1 MSLSPSPPRL
11 RPALVLAHRWA
22 GLVMVGFLIVAGVT
36 GSVLAWNHE
45 LEAAVSPQLF
55 RAHPTDVNAQPLDPL
70 TLRERVA
77 ARYPNA
83 SIAYVPLQIEPG
95 HSIWMFLEARTD
107 PSTGKVAE
115 LPADQVFVNPYTGAV
130 IGERKWGDITQ
141 GLKNLLPFIYRLHYS
156 LALGTVGTLLLGI
169 VALLWTL
176 DCFVGAYLT
185 LPRRARTE
193 PANAQQSQARTW
205 LTRWW
210 PSWKLRWRGGS
221 YKVNFDLHRAG
232 GLWVWAM
239 LFVLAWSSVAFN
251 LSQVYRPVMAT
262 AFEFAPSADLPVRNL
277 PQAAPRLSWM
287 QARDQGR
294 RLMTDQARAQNF
306 TVINETGLS
315 YDATHAVYR
324 YSVKSDR
331 DIRDAGG
338 GTSVVFDADT
348 GELQQTVLP
357 TGMAAG
363 DTVTRWLKSLHMAAL
378 WGVPF
383 KIFMSAVGLLVA
395 MLGVTGTVIWLR
407 KRQAQAKT
415 LASYR
420 AREAAAA
427 SKAQAE
433 GGAIPT
439 G

>member
-1 MSLSPSPPRL
+1 
-11 RPALVLAHRWA
+11 
-22 GLVMVGFLIVAGVT
+22 MVGFLLVAGIT

-45 LEAAVSPQLF
+45 LEAAISPHLF
-55 RAHPTDVNAQPLDPL
+55 RARPNSSNTQPLDPL
-70 TLRERVA
+70 TLREQVA

-83 SIAYVPLQIEPG
+83 SIAYVPLQAEPG

-130 IGERKWGDITQ
+130 LGERKWGDITQ
-141 GLKNLLPFIYRLHYS
+141 GPKNLMPFIYRLHYS
-156 LALGTVGTLLLGI
+156 LALGAAGTFLLGI

-176 DCFVGAYLT
+176 DCCVGAYLT
-185 LPRRARTE
+185 FPPRARTE
-193 PANAQQSQARTW
+193 PVSTLQSQGRTW

-239 LFVLAWSSVAFN
+239 LFVLAWSGVAFN

-262 AFEFAPSADLPVRNL
+262 AFEFAPSADMPVL
-277 PQAAPRLSWM
+277 SPPHVAPRISWM
-287 QARDQGR
+287 QARDRGR
-294 RLMTDQARAQNF
+294 RLMIDQARTQNF
-306 TVINETGLS
+306 TVIDETGLS
-315 YDATHAVYR
+315 YDAAHAVYR

-338 GTSVVFDADT
+338 GTSVVFDANT
-348 GELQQTVLP
+348 GVLMQTVLP

-363 DTVTRWLKSLHMAAL
+363 DTVTQWLKSLHMAAL
-378 WGVPF
+378 WGAPF
-383 KIFMSAVGLLVA
+383 KVFMSAVGLLVA

-415 LASYR
+415 LASCR
-420 AREAAAA
+420 AREAAAT

-433 GGAIPT
+433 GGALPAR
-439 G
+439 

>member
-1 MSLSPSPPRL
+1 
-11 RPALVLAHRWA
+11 
-22 GLVMVGFLIVAGVT
+22 MVGFLLVAGVT
-36 GSVLAWNHE
+36 GSLLAWNHE
-45 LEAAVSPQLF
+45 LEAAISPELF
-55 RAHPTDVNAQPLDPL
+55 RARPSGSSTRPLDPL
-70 TLRERVA
+70 MLREQVA
-77 ARYPNA
+77 ARYPHA
-83 SIAYVPLQIEPG
+83 SIAYVPLQTKPE

-107 PSTGKVAE
+107 PSSGKLAD

-130 IGERKWGDITQ
+130 LGERKWGDITQ

-156 LALGTVGTLLLGI
+156 LALGTAGTFLLGL
-169 VALLWTL
+169 VALLWTI
-176 DCFVGAYLT
+176 DCFIGAYLT
-185 LPRRARTE
+185 FPARARTE
-193 PANAQQSQARTW
+193 SASTLKSPGRTW

-239 LFVLAWSSVAFN
+239 LFVLAWSGVAFN

-262 AFEFAPSADLPVRNL
+262 AFEFASSPDIPVLSSPHVAPSI
-277 PQAAPRLSWM
+277 SWM
-287 QARDQGR
+287 QARDHGR
-294 RLMTDQARAQNF
+294 RLMTEQARAQKF

-315 YDATHAVYR
+315 YDAAHAVYR

-338 GTSVVFDADT
+338 GTSVVFDANT
-348 GELQQTVLP
+348 GELKQTILP

-363 DTVTRWLKSLHMAAL
+363 DTVTQWLKGLHMAAL

-395 MLGVTGTVIWLR
+395 MLGITGTVIWLR

-415 LASYR
+415 LASCR
-420 AREAAAA
+420 AREAAATN
-427 SKAQAE
+427 KAQAE
-433 GGAIPT
+433 GGAIPA

>member
-1 MSLSPSPPRL
+1 
-11 RPALVLAHRWA
+11 
-22 GLVMVGFLIVAGVT
+22 MVGFLLVAGIT
-36 GSVLAWNHE
+36 GCVLAWNHE
-45 LEAAVSPQLF
+45 LEAAISPELF
-55 RAHPTDVNAQPLDPL
+55 RARPNSSSTQPLDPL
-70 TLRERVA
+70 TLREQVA

-83 SIAYVPLQIEPG
+83 SIAYVPLQAEPG

-115 LPADQVFVNPYTGAV
+115 LPADQVFVNPYTGEV
-130 IGERKWGDITQ
+130 LGERKWGDITQ
-141 GLKNLLPFIYRLHYS
+141 GPKNLLPFIYRLHYS
-156 LALGTVGTLLLGI
+156 LALGAAGTFLLGI

-185 LPRRARTE
+185 FPPRARSE
-193 PANAQQSQARTW
+193 PASTLKSQGRTW

-221 YKVNFDLHRAG
+221 YKVNFDLHRTS

-239 LFVLAWSSVAFN
+239 LFVLAWSGVAFN
-251 LSQVYRPVMAT
+251 LGQVYRPVMAT
-262 AFEFAPSADLPVRNL
+262 AFEFAPSVDMPVL
-277 PQAAPRLSWM
+277 SPPQVAPRISWM

-315 YDATHAVYR
+315 YDAAHAVYR
-324 YSVKSDR
+324 YSVNSDR
-331 DIRDAGG
+331 DIRDTGG
-338 GTSVVFDADT
+338 GTSVVFDANT
-348 GELQQTVLP
+348 AELKQTVLP

-363 DTVTRWLKSLHMAAL
+363 DTVTQWLKNLHMAAL

-383 KIFMSAVGLLVA
+383 KIFMSAMGLLVA
-395 MLGVTGTVIWLR
+395 MLGVSGTVIWLR

-415 LASYR
+415 LASCR
-420 AREAAAA
+420 AREAVATSTAR
-427 SKAQAE
+427 AE
-433 GGAIPT
+433 RRAIRA